1 MVQQAV
7 RSKIED
13 TNAQFMAAI
22 GRGDTAGVAALYTED
37 ALLMAPGAPAAKG
50 KSAIQALLDGMVA
63 QMGVPQLTLKTQQVE
78 EIGDTAIE
86 VGAYTLEA
94 GPVTDNGKYVVI
106 WKRQGDDSWQ
116 LAVDIWNSDSPPP
129 GA

>member
-13 TNAQFMAAI
+13 TNAQFMAAL
-22 GRGDTAGVAALYTED
+22 GRGDTAAVAALYTED
-37 ALLMAPGAPAAKG
+37 GIVMAPNAPMAKG
-50 KSAIQALLDGMVA
+50 RQAIQALLAGMVE
-63 QMGVPQLTLKTQQVE
+63 QMGAPELTLRTQQVE
-78 EIGDTAIE
+78 EVGDTAFE
-86 VGAYTLEA
+86 VGAYTLKA

-106 WKRQGDDSWQ
+106 WKTQGDDSWR